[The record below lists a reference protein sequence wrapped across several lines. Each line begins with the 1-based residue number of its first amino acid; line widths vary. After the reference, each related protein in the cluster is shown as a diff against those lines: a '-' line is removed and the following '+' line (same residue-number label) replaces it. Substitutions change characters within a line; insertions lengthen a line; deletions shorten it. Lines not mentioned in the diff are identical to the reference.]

1 MYFCMQGEVELS
13 STEFML
19 KVFFDDR
26 TVFFGDDFSRAF
38 VKHKGLFY
46 KYNNYIELHELV
58 SLFAGLKEIKNLYVL
73 HDNILLVFEEFK
85 SCFTVIEA
93 GGGLIMNDRGE
104 FLVILR
110 NGIWDLP
117 KGKLEKGED
126 FQTAALREVEEE
138 TGLNGIQVLDPLTS
152 TYHTYLLSGER
163 ILKKTKWFVMKC
175 GENQEPELQSREGI
189 SDYRWAS
196 PGNTGFIR
204 ENTYASILD
213 VLYMSNLL

>member
-1 MYFCMQGEVELS
+1 MY
-13 STEFML
+13 
-19 KVFFDDR
+19 KVFFNDR

-46 KYNNYIELHELV
+46 KYNNFIELNELV
-58 SLFAGLKEIKNLYVL
+58 GLFDSLNKINNLYIL
-73 HDNILLVFEEFK
+73 HENILMVFEEFK
-85 SCFTVIEA
+85 ACFHVIEA
-93 GGGLIMNDRGE
+93 GGGIVLNDKGE
-104 FLVILR
+104 FLVIYR
-110 NGIWDLP
+110 NGVWDLP

-138 TGLNGIQVLDPLTS
+138 AGLHGLKILDPLSS
-152 TYHTYLLSGER
+152 TYHTYHLKGKR
-163 ILKKTKWFVMKC
+163 ILKKTKWFVMQYS
-175 GENQEPELQSREGI
+175 GSTDPVLQAEEGI

-213 VLYMSNLL
+213 VLYMRNLL